1 LADNELTIR
10 VVFSLS
16 IKEFAMN
23 HANARQAAICRAQE
37 LLTQEPIY
45 LDTETTGVRSSA
57 EIVEI
62 CVIDHD
68 GTVLLESL
76 VRPQGPIPADA
87 ARIHGIRDTMV
98 ATAPGWDQ
106 LWPQVETLLRGRAIG
121 IFNASFDLRLLQQS
135 HRLAGLA
142 WPDLPLDAFCIM
154 NLYAQFYG
162 EWDPYRQSY
171 RWQSLDKA
179 QRYCNIPLVN
189 SHRAKADALLARA
202 VLQHMAQSV

>member
-1 LADNELTIR
+1 
-10 VVFSLS
+10 
-16 IKEFAMN
+16 MN

-87 ARIHGIRDTMV
+87 ARIHGISDMMV

-106 LWPQVETLLRGRAIG
+106 LWPQIETLLFSHPIG

-135 HRLAGLA
+135 HRLAGLT

-179 QRYCNIPLVN
+179 QRYCHIPLVN

-202 VLQHMAQSV
+202 VLQHMAQAV